1 VPGTR
6 STRRSKCCCSTPSC
20 RASSSWRSRWSRK
33 SSTARRAGRR
43 YKAVEPENRV
53 VARTLER
60 EWEAWLHELEH
71 VERQCADARLFEHL
85 LQLLG
90 DRRG

>member
-1 VPGTR
+1 
-6 STRRSKCCCSTPSC
+6 
-20 RASSSWRSRWSRK
+20 
-33 SSTARRAGRR
+33 
-43 YKAVEPENRV
+43 VEPENRV